1 MGDNNK
7 SSISLVIETII
18 CVLLVGVLIFGGILV
33 YKNSNN
39 SSNNTNSIAQTD
51 NNNEKVKDKTEDE
64 EDKPSTTVNITN
76 NTHQEVINPDSS
88 PKTVINHVV
97 TPSSPQVTSFGI
109 GDIYLSDVYSFL
121 SLRSASSTSSSCIVK
136 LAPCTELVILKNS
149 TNNMVYVRVNE
160 GLYSGYTGY
169 VSASYITKRGYGLQ
183 RGSINSSYYYVSGV
197 KEYLPIRSIP
207 EIDDRYLIGKVYNG
221 DNVMLL
227 EKTNNKFWKV
237 KDVDHNVV
245 GYVVA
250 DYLTK

>member
-1 MGDNNK
+1 MGDKDSK
-7 SSISLVIETII
+7 SNIRLVIETIT
-18 CVLLVGVLIFGGILV
+18 CVLLIGILIFAGILV
-33 YKNSNN
+33 YRNLNN
-39 SSNNTNSIAQTD
+39 TSSNNTISNKQTD
-51 NNNEKVKDKTEDE
+51 DNNSEDKTTS
-64 EDKPSTTVNITN
+64 STTVNITN

-121 SLRSASSTSSSCIVK
+121 SLRSASSTSSSCIAK
-136 LAPCTELVILKNS
+136 LAPCTELVILRNS